1 MHALPLDIATR
12 IPDTDVTV
20 TLIEANHC
28 PGSVL
33 FLLEGRQTVSAGDS
47 TYVSPHIGS
56 ERTFRYLHC
65 GDFRASPQHVLH
77 PAIKGKRIDLVYLDT
92 TYLNPKVR
100 FLLLAMSQDTQIG
113 MLQYCFPPQ
122 KQVIDACAALAKQ
135 QVFGGRD
142 VKLESEGDSGDTKMG
157 GLSGWL
163 QPSVKKEEV
172 DSESARTN
180 ADRALVI
187 VG

>member
-1 MHALPLDIATR
+1 M
-12 IPDTDVTV
+12 
-20 TLIEANHC
+20 
-28 PGSVL
+28 
-33 FLLEGRQTVSAGDS
+33 
-47 TYVSPHIGS
+47 
-56 ERTFRYLHC
+56 
-65 GDFRASPQHVLH
+65 
-77 PAIKGKRIDLVYLDT
+77 
-92 TYLNPKVR
+92 R

-180 ADRALVI
+180 ADRALVV